1 MLLNLILN
9 ALAQPN
15 YKDVLGEVMNRT
27 NKESEEYFRFIIFNQ
42 QLHRPPQVGQRKLF
56 FERIIEQ

>member
-15 YKDVLGEVMNRT
+15 YKDVLGEVMNTSASLFSTSNYTVRL
-27 NKESEEYFRFIIFNQ
+27 K
-42 QLHRPPQVGQRKLF
+42 LGQRKLF

>member
-15 YKDVLGEVMNRT
+15 YEDVPGEVMNRT

-42 QLHRPPQVGQRKLF
+42 QLYRPPQVGTT
-56 FERIIEQ
+56 

>member
-27 NKESEEYFRFIIFNQ
+27 NKESEEYFRFINFNQ
-42 QLHRPPQVGQRKLF
+42 QLHRPPQVGTT
-56 FERIIEQ
+56 

>member
-27 NKESEEYFRFIIFNQ
+27 KSQRNTSASLFSTSNYTVRLK
-42 QLHRPPQVGQRKLF
+42 LGQRKLF